1 MNRMER
7 GWTRV
12 LPWMTLYAVAM
23 ALLESAVVVDLR
35 ALYYPTGFRF
45 PIVPIGRTIAIT
57 ELFRELATM
66 VMLLA
71 PGAMVT
77 RRGLERFAW
86 FIYCFGV
93 WDLFYYVF
101 LKLVL
106 DWPVSWLEWD
116 ILFLIPMPWVG
127 PVLAPC
133 IVAVG
138 MVVFGVS
145 ILEGRRRNAKDT
157 VMRTEWVLLLVSAAV
172 MLYTFMEEP
181 LVHAQRAQVTALSV
195 AAGGDALAQ
204 WRDYVPARFN
214 WPVFLLGAALGGGVL
229 VRFGRRVLGGRVASD
244 PRRWSL
250 KK

>member
-1 MNRMER
+1 MER
-7 GWTRV
+7 SWVRV

-23 ALLESAVVVDLR
+23 GLLESAVVIDLR
-35 ALYYPTGFRF
+35 ALYYPTGFSF

-57 ELFRELATM
+57 ELFREVATM

-77 RRGLERFAW
+77 RRALERFAW

-101 LKLVL
+101 LKVVL
-106 DWPVSWLEWD
+106 DWPATWLEWD
-116 ILFLIPMPWVG
+116 LLFLLPMPWVG

-145 ILEGRRRNAKDT
+145 ILEGRRRNAQAT
-157 VMRTEWVLLLVSAAV
+157 VMWTEWVLLLVSVAL
-172 MLYTFMEEP
+172 MLYAFMEEP
-181 LVHAQRAQVTALSV
+181 LAHAHRAEGTALSV
-195 AAGGDALAQ
+195 AAAGDALAQ
-204 WRDYVPARFN
+204 WRDYLPARFN

-229 VRFGRRVLGGRVASD
+229 ARFGRRVIGGRVASVH
-244 PRRWSL
+244 RRSSL
-250 KK
+250 KE